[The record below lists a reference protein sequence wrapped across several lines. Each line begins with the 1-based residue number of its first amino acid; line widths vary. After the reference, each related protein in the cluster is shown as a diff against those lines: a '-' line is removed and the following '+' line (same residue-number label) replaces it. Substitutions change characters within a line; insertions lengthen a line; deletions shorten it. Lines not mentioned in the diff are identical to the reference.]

1 MSKARFFIFGFV
13 AIMVLAFGSAAYAAT
28 KVTYADF
35 RISYNS
41 AAYVAKS
48 KGFFK
53 AEGIDLDVQRIKSG
67 KFSAIFLST
76 KQAEIALLNAKDMLG
91 LRKNGK
97 NMKWIYGVSNRM
109 TMDFVMNKGVA
120 DRLGL
125 SRKIPLM
132 ARYKGL
138 KGLKIGI
145 TRRGAVTDLYTR
157 YYLKKAGLD
166 PDRDATIIPIGG
178 GTNLLAALRTGQ
190 IDGFMLSPPRPGTA
204 VRGGFGKI
212 IIKSTS
218 GDVPEF
224 KSYAYSMYA
233 VREGWL
239 KDNGNTVRAYIRA
252 LKKGVNFLHDNLD
265 ESVDLLKKN
274 WFKKAKKVV
283 LKDTLKDFLP
293 ALPRDGKLRKTAIAN
308 MVNTM
313 HAGGVLKEKLD
324 LREGHLWTNEYNK

>member
-1 MSKARFFIFGFV
+1 M
-13 AIMVLAFGSAAYAAT
+13 
-28 KVTYADF
+28 TYADF

-53 AEGIDLDVQRIKSG
+53 AEGINLDVQRIKSG

-76 KQAEIALLNAKDMLG
+76 NQAEVALLNAKDMLG

-97 NMKWIYGVSNRM
+97 NMKWVYGVSNRM

-132 ARYKGL
+132 DRYKGL

-157 YYLKKAGLD
+157 YYLKKAGLN
-166 PDRDATIIPIGG
+166 PDRDATIIPVGG

-212 IIKSTS
+212 IIKSTA

-224 KSYAYSMYA
+224 KSFAYSMYA
-233 VREGWL
+233 VRENWL
-239 KDNGNTVRAYIRA
+239 KDNANTMRAYIRA
-252 LKKGVNFLHDNLD
+252 LKRGVNYLHDNLD

-274 WFKKAKKVV
+274 WFKKAQKAV

-324 LREGHLWTNEYNK
+324 LREGYLWTNEYNK